1 MQKFG
6 ARSCVEFFAVSAPDW
21 THGTL
26 NSCFGAFHSVQVHL
40 GLFCYGSKLGGKRA
54 ELVQLM
60 QKFMPRSRVW
70 IFCNKCTRSTPL
82 DPKLLFCSVVF
93 GCIWDRFV
101 ALRYSVENGTN
112 CCNKCKSSSH
122 KVVLEF
128 FATNPPYP
136 LHVLGH
142 FIVFGCTWDHFVTAW
157 NSVQNGLKWCN

>member
-1 MQKFG
+1 MN
-6 ARSCVEFFAVSAPDW
+6 APDPPHW
-21 THGTL
+21 TL
-26 NSCFGAFHSVQVHL
+26 NSTFVAFRSVWVHL
-40 GLFCYGSKLGGKRA
+40 GLFCHDSKLSAKWA

-60 QKFMPRSRVW
+60 QKFVPQSCVGS
-70 IFCNKCTRSTPL
+70 FCNKCTRSTPL

-112 CCNKCKSSSH
+112 YCNKCKSSSH

-142 FIVFGCTWDHFVTAW
+142 FIVFGCTWDHFVTA
-157 NSVQNGLKWCN
+157 